1 MPNLKVEGLQIRP
14 QLQQEINSSLYFVV
28 EPICQ
33 LYSNPVVNSSSDAE
47 DPPHHQPLPAR
58 TPPQRPHRPTDR
70 PTSTSPASEASQTRR
85 DMASPGE
92 DGGAGGRGVRRRW
105 PDAGHGAGV
114 ERAWGREEGKGG
126 WGGGGGRGARRA
138 RPAAMGPPSPLA
150 RHRDPRRAPPQV
162 AGYGQARPR
171 RGKPTRTLLLR
182 TPELSV
188 TDPSFLLLAG
198 PARAARFSAVTPR
211 VLLSDNLC

>member
-1 MPNLKVEGLQIRP
+1 MRRTLPTINLSP
-14 QLQQEINSSLYFVV
+14 
-28 EPICQ
+28 
-33 LYSNPVVNSSSDAE
+33 PVL
-47 DPPHHQPLPAR
+47 LPSGR
-58 TPPQRPHRPTDR
+58 TGQPTDR
-70 PTSTSPASEASQTRR
+70 PAPPQQARPPRR
-85 DMASPGE
+85 DATWRPPARTGALE
-92 DGGAGGRGVRRRW
+92 AEACGGVGRTRATGRAWSVRGGGRR
-105 PDAGHGAGV
+105 
-114 ERAWGREEGKGG
+114 GKVGG
-126 WGGGGGRGARRA
+126 GGGGGRGARRA